1 MPALAAESGTL
12 LLSLLMM
19 LVLSDSWSASVA
31 ATLVEDTIYIT
42 GGEPANGFHCNT
54 EDVVMK
60 GKIRLLAK

>member
-42 GGEPANGFHCNT
+42 GGEPATGFHFNT